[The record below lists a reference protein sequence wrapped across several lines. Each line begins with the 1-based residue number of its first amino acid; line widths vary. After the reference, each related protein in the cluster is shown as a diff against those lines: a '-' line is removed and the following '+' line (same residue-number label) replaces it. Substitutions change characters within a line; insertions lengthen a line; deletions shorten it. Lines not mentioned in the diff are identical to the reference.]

1 MSKSPPFSLYVCCMY
16 ICGEHDVKHI
26 VCWGCDEDDDSTLFT
41 PKKFYYLFLYLYSV
55 VGKTKISFFMTDG
68 AGSNAHPFSDAH
80 CTLMNSSWHMYLSTR
95 CGKLFFTKLLLL
107 PSLHRHR
114 CDRIVCR
121 RKWEWRFENRGPNV
135 YAGYFIL
142 FFFSSSGKPFVMHS
156 GSSIEV
162 ARIRHCVYSY
172 PECTHIFIITYW
184 N

>member
-1 MSKSPPFSLYVCCMY
+1 MMHEKSEQNKRDRSEQKKKERETTHSIKLERSKPLNSATMSKSPPFSLYVCCMY

-95 CGKLFFTKLLLL
+95 CGKLFFTRLLLLLL

-121 RKWEWRFENRGPNV
+121 RK
-135 YAGYFIL
+135 
-142 FFFSSSGKPFVMHS
+142 
-156 GSSIEV
+156 
-162 ARIRHCVYSY
+162 
-172 PECTHIFIITYW
+172 
-184 N
+184 

>member
-95 CGKLFFTKLLLL
+95 CGKLFFTRLLLLLL

-121 RKWEWRFENRGPNV
+121 RK
-135 YAGYFIL
+135 
-142 FFFSSSGKPFVMHS
+142 
-156 GSSIEV
+156 
-162 ARIRHCVYSY
+162 
-172 PECTHIFIITYW
+172 
-184 N
+184 